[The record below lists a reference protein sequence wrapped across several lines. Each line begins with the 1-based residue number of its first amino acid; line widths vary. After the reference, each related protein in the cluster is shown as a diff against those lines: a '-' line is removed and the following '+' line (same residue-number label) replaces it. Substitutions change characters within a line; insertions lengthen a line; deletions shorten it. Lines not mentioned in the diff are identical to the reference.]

1 MEAPFIDWNGN
12 GMIDPSD
19 LAISLAMQSEEND
32 DQQEKESP
40 ERKETDYEY

>member
-19 LAISLAMQSEEND
+19 IAISLAMQSEED
-32 DQQEKESP
+32 DKQQEEDTQV
-40 ERKETDYEY
+40 RKQGDK